1 MLEPIPRLY
10 PYTESFNRPNRVHR
24 THTNDKLPLIAKMTR
39 MAKFIYN
46 RDVEARNDDRRVRS
60 VARVEGDAEVSDVE
74 SFISVDDHMEELVD
88 DPSLIQQVF
97 HLIPSSGIKWLKDM
111 VPGLKFTDKGVFYD
125 EFAQPASST
134 TAPRKPKP
142 DFIPNKVAT
151 VNSDSITSFPDAL
164 FELAENDFR
173 IPLAWFVPR
182 NLRWISA
189 NLHSFK
195 RIKLTHKPEKPQVLD
210 ISDVSKKMDAAPDSN
225 STAPKKL
232 RALSSW
238 RNTTTSSTPYEII
251 LRGKHYDEKTEFD
264 VTTYM
269 SHWTLVM
276 VKEEDRKRGQEL
288 VPRSSGSAYMRPN
301 QARRMSP
308 QPPSSRFAPY
318 PLSQPFQGG
327 NGAKP
332 KPRCVGC
339 GKTGHKLQEHN
350 PDIHG
355 PFPFAVQNQRVG
367 DASTQIAPHQLVSV
381 PSAAANTEHSEKIH
395 APTDHWD
402 SDPFHPTSLRP
413 TLLFHDFTRS
423 IHTRLPL
430 PNTPP
435 AYAEIYSR
443 IITPYNPEAFF
454 IELSICG
461 ISDRYPLLVDN
472 LRQGFPLGHM
482 PTLSETIIINN
493 HSSTIKYPEV
503 VEEYISEESTAGRM
517 SGPFSKEEAEL
528 ILRGPFVSSPLI
540 VSEQTQGPGQPSKLR
555 VCRNL
560 SKDSTDSSGL
570 VFPAVNSYVEK
581 ELFPTTFDSAAI
593 VAEWITAAPPGTQAC
608 SIDISKFHRTM
619 PVIPEH
625 KPYLVVQD
633 NDRKFWIDH
642 CFPFGASPASS
653 TSGMVSAAVRDIW
666 QIKGVAPIAKI
677 EDDFNVFRIPT
688 PDGSYAYDRNTMLE
702 LIKTLCV
709 PWHPDKGDKF
719 FVDIT
724 TFIGFLWNI
733 PLRRV
738 SLPEGKR
745 LKYLHRLTSFI
756 DESSSH
762 KTPLLKVE
770 SIHGT
775 LCHIAFVYPEGRSY
789 LPAISNFAASY
800 RGAEEDRGKW
810 VPTSVSSTL
819 KWWLRIL
826 EDPTRYRQ
834 LKPLGPIQDLG
845 LYVDASTDWG
855 IGIVAGCNW
864 AAYRLKP
871 EWKIP
876 GRGICWL
883 ETVALELLIYYLES
897 WGYKDIHLRIYS
909 DNKGTIGA
917 INKARSPNFH
927 INLSVRRTYAIFAS
941 LYIQP
946 DVAYV
951 KSEANPA
958 DPRSLLTYLN
968 MPISDP
974 SSSALDC
981 SDANQGNP
989 RLPLVKTL
997 LSRNSTRS
1005 RILNNLDPIIST
1017 NFVPH
1022 STSTNTRSR
1031 ILSYIN
1037 SSSPSTPVSTTNHTT
1052 SRPRSRL
1059 IPPDP
1064 TVSVSG
1070 PARLPSQQ
1078 SLRKPKQGNT
1088 IAHSNLRPSVRAQD
1102 RIHAIRYRQTQII
1115 ESGERAM
1122 IMALSSN
1129 TITSYASGLLRF
1141 NQFCDKMGIPEVSR
1155 MPADD
1160 QLIIGFI
1167 GFSLGEV
1174 SGSCVKNWL
1183 SGLRA
1188 WHDFHEAPW
1197 PADSRRIRFARVG
1210 ARIAGSHHRRPTRN
1224 PITLAHMLA
1233 LYFALNFSIPF
1244 HCSIWAVACTAFWG
1258 CRRLGEL
1265 TVPSAARFDPK
1276 YHVRRDTHVTKT
1288 TNSDGS
1294 PKAFSFRIPWTKTTK
1309 EVGATVVGTAQNA
1322 HLSKFCPFQALRK
1335 HLDANACVPEQFSFF
1350 GYIDDHGI
1358 PQHMVKSLFLKFCD
1372 NIWKQ
1377 AGLEHVQGHSFRIGG
1392 AVELLIAGV
1401 TPEVVAAIGGW
1412 TSMAFLIYWR
1422 RFQDIIPAHVFKAYT
1437 SSQIERLKQTLD
1449 DFRKANNISD
1459 SLIDHCVQGY
1469 DVTELEL

>member
-1 MLEPIPRLY
+1 MTMTVDSTIVGKAGLPEDKIRAAMSWQAAIRRSSLLSSSHPRRDLLFAMLEPIPRLY

-24 THTNDKLPLIAKMTR
+24 THTNDTLPLIAKMTR

-74 SFISVDDHMEELVD
+74 FFISVDDHMEELVD

-210 ISDVSKKMDAAPDSN
+210 ISDVSKKMDAAPDVGPSKDSDLN
-225 STAPKKL
+225 YVQWKQANTNHLEFEVKL
-232 RALSSW
+232 YGSEKAARPVFLAQHYNFFD
-238 RNTTTSSTPYEII
+238 RNDTSDTFPFWQPYEII

-301 QARRMSP
+301 QARRIPFKVATGPSP
-308 QPPSSRFAPY
+308 SLVASVAGKRATNCRSITQTSMAPSLLRSRISEVTSSLP
-318 PLSQPFQGG
+318 Q
-327 NGAKP
+327 
-332 KPRCVGC
+332 V
-339 GKTGHKLQEHN
+339 QESAYGT
-350 PDIHG
+350 IS
-355 PFPFAVQNQRVG
+355 VG
-367 DASTQIAPHQLVSV
+367 DASTQTAPHQLVSV
-381 PSAAANTEHSEKIH
+381 PSAAANTERSEKIH

-413 TLLFHDFTRS
+413 ALLFHDFTQS

-493 HSSTIKYPEV
+493 HSSTIRYPEV

-517 SGPFSKEEAEL
+517 SGPFSKEEVEL

-540 VSEQTQGPGQPSKLR
+540 VSEQTQGPGKPSKLR

-608 SIDISKFHRTM
+608 SIDISKFHCTM

-633 NDRKFWIDH
+633 NNRKFWIDH

-653 TSGMVSAAVRDIW
+653 TSGMVSAAVCDIW

-688 PDGSYAYDRNTMLE
+688 PNGSYAYDRNTMLE
-702 LIKTLCV
+702 LIKTLGV

-719 FVDIT
+719 FVNIT

-733 PLRRV
+733 PLRQV

-745 LKYLHRLTSFI
+745 LKYIHRLTSFI

-775 LCHIAFVYPEGRSY
+775 LCHIAFG
-789 LPAISNFAASY
+789 
-800 RGAEEDRGKW
+800 
-810 VPTSVSSTL
+810 
-819 KWWLRIL
+819 
-826 EDPTRYRQ
+826 
-834 LKPLGPIQDLG
+834 
-845 LYVDASTDWG
+845 
-855 IGIVAGCNW
+855 
-864 AAYRLKP
+864 
-871 EWKIP
+871 
-876 GRGICWL
+876 
-883 ETVALELLIYYLES
+883 ALELLIYYLES

-946 DVAYV
+946 DVAYI

-958 DPRSLLTYLN
+958 DPVLRGIL
-968 MPISDP
+968 
-974 SSSALDC
+974 
-981 SDANQGNP
+981 G
-989 RLPLVKTL
+989 
-997 LSRNSTRS
+997 RNSTRS

-1017 NFVPH
+1017 NFVSH

-1037 SSSPSTPVSTTNHTT
+1037 SSSPSTPVSTTNDTT
-1052 SRPRSRL
+1052 SQPRSWL
-1059 IPPDP
+1059 IPPNP

-1102 RIHAIRYRQTQII
+1102 RIHAWLTPYAIDKRRSQSAKYPAKII

-1122 IMALSSN
+1122 ITALSSN

-1141 NQFCDKMGIPEVSR
+1141 NQFCDKMGIPEVNR
-1155 MPADD
+1155 MPAND

-1183 SGLRA
+1183 SGLCA

-1258 CRRLGEL
+1258 CCRLGEL

-1276 YHVRRDTHVTKT
+1276 YHVRRDTQVTKT

-1309 EVGATVVGTAQNA
+1309 EVGATVVG
-1322 HLSKFCPFQALRK
+1322 
-1335 HLDANACVPEQFSFF
+1335 
-1350 GYIDDHGI
+1350 
-1358 PQHMVKSLFLKFCD
+1358 
-1372 NIWKQ
+1372 
-1377 AGLEHVQGHSFRIGG
+1377 
-1392 AVELLIAGV
+1392 
-1401 TPEVVAAIGGW
+1401 
-1412 TSMAFLIYWR
+1412 
-1422 RFQDIIPAHVFKAYT
+1422 
-1437 SSQIERLKQTLD
+1437 SS
-1449 DFRKANNISD
+1449 
-1459 SLIDHCVQGY
+1459 
-1469 DVTELEL
+1469 